1 MLKKTNYK
9 KQICTGPA
17 QCSEKRLLKLF
28 AVCKIF
34 ENIAMFTK
42 DFLQLQCYGSK
53 FYCPV
58 SAFSLKGR

>member
-28 AVCKIF
+28 AVSAKSLKTMQCLPKIF
-34 ENIAMFTK
+34 FNLNVMDLSFTVLYLH
-42 DFLQLQCYGSK
+42 FL
-53 FYCPV
+53 
-58 SAFSLKGR
+58 